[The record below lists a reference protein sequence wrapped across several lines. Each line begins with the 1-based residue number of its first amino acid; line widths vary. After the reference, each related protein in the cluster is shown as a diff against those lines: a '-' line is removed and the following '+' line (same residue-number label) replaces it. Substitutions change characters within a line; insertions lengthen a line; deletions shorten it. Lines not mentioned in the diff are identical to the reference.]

1 MIMMEASGH
10 LAWTRGWGQCDF
22 LVECACV
29 LLGRILDGGGLE
41 GVSDTKNRC
50 DTPGSS
56 LRDFHNLWYKLPNAR
71 TSMRRRKLCCL
82 RSSRAT
88 SSRANP

>member
-1 MIMMEASGH
+1 MMMMEVSGH

-22 LVECACV
+22 LVEYACV
-29 LLGRILDGGGLE
+29 LLARILDGGGLG

-56 LRDFHNLWYKLPNAR
+56 LRDFHTLWYKLLNAR

-82 RSSRAT
+82 RRNRAT
-88 SSRANP
+88 GSRANL